1 MILVTGATGNVG
13 RHVVSQLLEAG
24 APVRALA
31 RDPDSA
37 GLPDGVD
44 IVQGDLSEPDAL
56 DRCLEGVEAVFLLWA
71 LLTAEALPE
80 ILDAVSRHTRRI
92 VYLSSMG
99 IDDDLDRQADP
110 INQSH
115 ADVEQ
120 LIERFG
126 LEWTFVRS
134 GGMATNT
141 LWWAPDVR
149 ADGVVRSFHGAALRS
164 LVHERD
170 VAAVTVRALS
180 ADEHVGA
187 RYPVTGPQSL
197 TQVEQMHAIGE
208 AIGRQLRWEE
218 IPPETGRQQ
227 MLADGTSPSLA
238 DGILNAHARFVTEP
252 EPVTQTVLEV
262 TGAPALTFGEWA
274 ADHAGAFERGER

>member
-99 IDDDLDRQADP
+99 IDDDLDRQEDP

-115 ADVEQ
+115 ADVDEV
-120 LIERFG
+120 IELLRLNYDRLAARHG
-126 LEWTFVRS
+126 VPSE
-134 GGMATNT
+134 A
-141 LWWAPDVR
+141 R
-149 ADGVVRSFHGAALRS
+149 A
-164 LVHERD
+164 
-170 VAAVTVRALS
+170 
-180 ADEHVGA
+180 
-187 RYPVTGPQSL
+187 
-197 TQVEQMHAIGE
+197 
-208 AIGRQLRWEE
+208 
-218 IPPETGRQQ
+218 
-227 MLADGTSPSLA
+227 
-238 DGILNAHARFVTEP
+238 
-252 EPVTQTVLEV
+252 
-262 TGAPALTFGEWA
+262 
-274 ADHAGAFERGER
+274 